1 MGDSPAHNSPA
12 HSSDAILAAARASLN
27 DQRAGGRRVPAGKP
41 IGQRS
46 AALRRSGQKRKALAL
61 ALSIVVAIML
71 VNLLIGLLSGVLH
84 MLGWLASGAG
94 AALLVAVIWRLLRD
108 RAVPIPSLE
117 SLRNSP
123 PRQLVGQTQLWLE
136 AQRPALPAPALD
148 LVGQIGGQLDGL
160 ALQLDRVDENA
171 PAVGQVRQ
179 LVGQHLPDL
188 VNAYTAIPA
197 NMRRDSHAGA
207 SPDEQLTQGLARLS
221 GELDSVTRQLAEGKL
236 DNLAIQSRFIDYKY
250 GDQPGD

>member
-1 MGDSPAHNSPA
+1 MADSAHN
-12 HSSDAILAAARASLN
+12 SDAILAAARASLN
-27 DQRAGGRRVPAGKP
+27 DQRAGGRRVTGKP

-46 AALRRSGQKRKALAL
+46 AALRRSGQKRKAAAM
-61 ALSIVVAIML
+61 ALSVVVAFML
-71 VNLLIGLLSGVLH
+71 VNLLISLLSGVLH
-84 MLGWLASGAG
+84 LIGWLASGAG
-94 AALLVAVIWRLLRD
+94 VALLVAVIWALMRNRD
-108 RAVPIPSLE
+108 VAVPSLE
-117 SLRNSP
+117 KLRVSP

-136 AQRPALPAPALD
+136 AQRPALPAPALN
-148 LVGQIGGQLDGL
+148 LVGHIGGQLDGL

-188 VNAYTAIPA
+188 INAYTAVPPA
-197 NMRRDSHAGA
+197 LRGEAHAGT
-207 SPDEQLTQGLARLS
+207 SPDEQLTQSLSRLS

-250 GDQPGD
+250 GDQGAD